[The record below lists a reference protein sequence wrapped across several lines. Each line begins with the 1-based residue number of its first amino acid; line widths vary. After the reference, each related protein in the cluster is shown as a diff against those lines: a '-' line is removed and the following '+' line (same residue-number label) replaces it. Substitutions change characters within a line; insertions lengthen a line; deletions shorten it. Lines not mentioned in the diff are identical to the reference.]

1 MWSSILGFGRDN
13 DVLMSYQSVFLTPWQ
28 QASQGLK
35 KDRSAK
41 YEDNIIAKNKDT
53 LKFLGDS

>member
-1 MWSSILGFGRDN
+1 VATSN
-13 DVLMSYQSVFLTPWQ
+13 
-28 QASQGLK
+28 QGLK

-53 LKFLGDS
+53 LKFLGKS